1 MKASPPEKRKRG
13 LSASDSSPATVGFR
27 LNPEHGCI
35 LAGRASALGVSPHE
49 LARRYLIEVLEES
62 EERAA
67 LRQAVQTL
75 NGNIASFRD
84 EFIFAVEALLGSAG
98 KLKEAE
104 AVAFI
109 DKNFK

>member
-1 MKASPPEKRKRG
+1 MQNNKNGDTSPN
-13 LSASDSSPATVGFR
+13 TIGFR
-27 LNPEHGCI
+27 LDPEYGQV
-35 LAGRASALGVSPHE
+35 LATRAAALGVSSHE

-75 NGNIASFRD
+75 NGNITCFRD

-109 DKNFK
+109 DKNFN